1 VTALPPPLRALPSA
15 LRDPM
20 PGCATCANRPTCLFT
35 RLGDSPTAA
44 TVRAAVVHR
53 PLPQGTLA
61 TRQGQ
66 PGLRVQVVRHG
77 TVKLQRQHPNGHVRI
92 MRLLG
97 PGQVF
102 GLESLLNEPYSHDA
116 AAVGHAALCSAP
128 SQALLRWADQDPQ
141 AYASLMHHWKASVD
155 QADFVIDSLSTGTAR
170 ERVLRLL
177 QHLARHRP
185 DGGFMAP
192 SRADMGA
199 LLGLTTETASRTM
212 AAFAREGLLLERQ
225 GVMYLRT
232 PHPADADA
240 A

>member
-1 VTALPPPLRALPSA
+1 MTAPPLSLRALPGA
-15 LRDPM
+15 LRDPQ
-20 PGCATCANRPTCLFT
+20 PACATCIHRPTCLFT
-35 RLGDSPTAA
+35 RLGDSPLASEA
-44 TVRAAVVHR
+44 RAAVTHR
-53 PLPQGTLA
+53 ALPGGTLA
-61 TRQGQ
+61 NRQGQ
-66 PGLRVQVVRHG
+66 VGLRVQVVRQG
-77 TVKLQRQHPNGHVRI
+77 TIKLQRQHPNGHVRI

-102 GLESLLNEPYSHDA
+102 GLEALLRAPYSHDA
-116 AAVGHAALCSAP
+116 APVGQVGLCSIP
-128 SQALLRWADQDPQ
+128 GPALLRWADHHPQ

-170 ERVLRLL
+170 ERVMRLL

-185 DGGFMAP
+185 DGGFTPP

-212 AAFAREGLLLERQ
+212 AAFAREDRLVERA
-225 GVMYLRT
+225 GVMYLN
-232 PHPADADA
+232 PARGEADA